1 MMKLMKWLFVNRSI
15 RTKIVWSSVLTSLV
29 PMLVL
34 SFLFYESSTKSL
46 ERTMYRSTNQNAQY
60 VAGYLNQYFR
70 DLSSSALQVYGFSRV
85 MNLMEHGRNVND
97 EDFFA
102 VGESLKNY
110 YTLVSNKN
118 KDTVIK
124 IMIFGKDNKLKDFWS
139 RAASY
144 DSIPFNESIP
154 HYEDMLDLPFQQSLS
169 FSYKDAAFNQDF
181 FVFAITIYDPFYHSK
196 IGTLVFYIQM
206 KELTKIIEA
215 NNQPPNVIVVRNS
228 RGETFYHTSDEY
240 DGVVSSVAAPDVQLK
255 KKPKEI
261 RFEQRQDL
269 LVGTSYLDNGN
280 LSLTIVYPNEELA
293 RHRNNTLLIA
303 IGALVFAMLCISLL
317 SLLAQQF
324 LTRPIKR
331 LGQAMK
337 KVRNGNFHVTLS
349 QPYRYRDD
357 ISELTRSFNF
367 MTEKIRELIE
377 QRYQMQL
384 RNKEAQLLA
393 LQMQINPHFLYN
405 TLQTIGGKAVLI
417 GDYDIPEMCR
427 SLGDLFR
434 YSFYEGNTEST
445 IRQELVHVGNYLYI
459 QQFRFE
465 ESLRTEFDVPESLM
479 EAPTIRFVMQPIIEN
494 AVVHALGGPDD
505 GQLLIRVRAETD
517 GETIVLSVIDNGPGI
532 VPAKLAELK
541 SNLETKS
548 MEVFS
553 GVSIGL
559 KNVHERIRLAYGASY
574 GLQIDS
580 KPGEGTIIRIH
591 IPFRKRG
598 ESHV

>member
-1 MMKLMKWLFVNRSI
+1 
-15 RTKIVWSSVLTSLV
+15 
-29 PMLVL
+29 
-34 SFLFYESSTKSL
+34 
-46 ERTMYRSTNQNAQY
+46 MYRSTSQNAQY

-70 DLSSSALQVYGFSRV
+70 DLSSSALQVYGFTRV

-102 VGESLKNY
+102 LTESLKNY

-118 KDTVIK
+118 KDTIIK

-154 HYEDMLDLPFQQSLS
+154 HYEDMLDLPFQHSLS
-169 FSYKDAAFNQDF
+169 FSYKDASFNQDF

-206 KELTKIIEA
+206 KELTKVIEA
-215 NNQPPNVIVVRNS
+215 NNHSPNVIVLRNS
-228 RGETFYHTSDEY
+228 RGETFYHTNDKY
-240 DGVVSSVAAPDVQLK
+240 DGIVSTFEAPAIRLK
-255 KKPKEI
+255 NKPKEI

-269 LVGTSYLDNGN
+269 LVSTSYLDNGN
-280 LSLTIVYPNEELA
+280 STLTIIYPNEELA

-303 IGALVFAMLCISLL
+303 IGALVFAVVCISLL
-317 SLLAQQF
+317 SLFAQQY

-357 ISELTRSFNF
+357 MSELTRSFNF

-417 GDYDIPEMCR
+417 GDYEIPEMCR

-445 IRQELVHVGNYLYI
+445 IRQELAHVGNYLYI

-465 ESLRTEFDVPESLM
+465 ESLRMEFDVPESLM
-479 EAPTIRFVMQPIIEN
+479 EASTIRFVMQPIIEN
-494 AVVHALGGPDD
+494 AVIHALGGPDD

-517 GETIVLSVIDNGPGI
+517 DGMIVLSVSDNGPGI
-532 VPAKLAELK
+532 APAKLAELR
-541 SNLETKS
+541 SNMDKKS

-559 KNVHERIRLAYGASY
+559 KNVHERIRLAYGDSY
-574 GLQIDS
+574 GLDIDS
-580 KPGEGTIIRIH
+580 RLGAGTIIRIR
-591 IPFRKRG
+591 IPCRKRG
-598 ESHV
+598 ESYV

>member
-1 MMKLMKWLFVNRSI
+1 MKLMKWLFVNRSI
-15 RTKIVWSSVLTSLV
+15 RTKIVWSSVITSLV

-34 SFLFYESSTKSL
+34 SYLFYESSTRSL
-46 ERTMYRSTNQNAQY
+46 ERTMYRSTSQNAQY

-85 MNLMEHGRNVND
+85 MNLMEHGRKVND

-102 VGESLKNY
+102 LGESLKNY
-110 YTLVSNKN
+110 YALVSNKN

-124 IMIFGKDNKLKDFWS
+124 IMVFGKDNKLRDFWS

-154 HYEDMLDLPFQQSLS
+154 HYGDMLDLPFQQSLS

-181 FVFAITIYDPFYHSK
+181 FVFSITIYDPFYHSK

-206 KELTKIIEA
+206 KELTKVIEA
-215 NNQPPNVIVVRNS
+215 NNQSPNVIVLRNS
-228 RGETFYHTSDEY
+228 RGETFYHTSDKY
-240 DGVVSSVAAPDVQLK
+240 DDIVPTFEVPDAKLK
-255 KKPKEI
+255 KKPKEL
-261 RFEQRQDL
+261 RFEQRKDL
-269 LVGTSYLDNGN
+269 LVSTSYLDNGN
-280 LSLTIVYPNEELA
+280 STLTIIYPNEELA
-293 RHRNNTLLIA
+293 RHRNNTLFIA
-303 IGALVFAMLCISLL
+303 IGALVFAVVCISLL
-317 SLLAQQF
+317 SLFAQQY

-337 KVRNGNFHVTLS
+337 KVRTGNFHVTLS

-357 ISELTRSFNF
+357 LSELNRSFNF

-417 GDYDIPEMCR
+417 GDYEIPEMCR

-445 IRQELVHVGNYLYI
+445 IRQELAHVANYLYI

-479 EAPTIRFVMQPIIEN
+479 EATTIRFVMQPIIEN
-494 AVVHALGGPDD
+494 AVIHALGGPDD
-505 GQLLIRVRAETD
+505 GQLLIRVGAETYD
-517 GETIVLSVIDNGPGI
+517 GAIVLSVSDNGPGI
-532 VPAKLAELK
+532 APAKLAELRGDMEK
-541 SNLETKS
+541 KS

-559 KNVHERIRLAYGASY
+559 KNVHERIRLAYGESY
-574 GLQIDS
+574 GLEIDS
-580 KPGEGTIIRIH
+580 KPSEGTVIRIR
-591 IPFRKRG
+591 IPCRKRG

>member
-1 MMKLMKWLFVNRSI
+1 MKLMKWLFVNRSI
-15 RTKIVWSSVLTSLV
+15 RTKIVWSSVITSLV

-34 SFLFYESSTKSL
+34 SYLFYESSTKSL
-46 ERTMYRSTNQNAQY
+46 ERTMYRSTSQNAQY

-70 DLSSSALQVYGFSRV
+70 DLSSSALQVYGFPRV

-102 VGESLKNY
+102 LGESLKSY
-110 YTLVSNKN
+110 YALVSNKN
-118 KDTVIK
+118 KDNVIK
-124 IMIFGKDNKLKDFWS
+124 IMIFGKDNKLKEFWS

-144 DSIPFNESIP
+144 DAIPLNESIP
-154 HYEDMLDLPFQQSLS
+154 HYEDMLDLPFQNSLS
-169 FSYKDAAFNQDF
+169 FSYRDSSFKQDF

-206 KELTKIIEA
+206 KELTKVIEA
-215 NNQPPNVIVVRNS
+215 NNQSPNVIVLRNS
-228 RGETFYHTSDEY
+228 RGETFYHTSDKY
-240 DGVVSSVAAPDVQLK
+240 DGIVPTFDAPDIRMK
-255 KKPKEI
+255 NKPKEL

-269 LVGTSYLDNGN
+269 LVSTSYLDNGN
-280 LSLTIVYPNEELA
+280 STLTIIYPNEELA

-303 IGALVFAMLCISLL
+303 IGAVVFAVVCISLL
-317 SLLAQQF
+317 SLFAQQY

-417 GDYDIPEMCR
+417 GDYEIPEMCR

-445 IRQELVHVGNYLYI
+445 VRQELAHVGNYLYI

-465 ESLRTEFDVPESLM
+465 ESLRMEFDVPESLM
-479 EAPTIRFVMQPIIEN
+479 EASTIRFVMQPIIEN
-494 AVVHALGGPDD
+494 AVIHALGGPDD
-505 GQLLIRVRAETD
+505 GQLLIRVKAETD
-517 GETIVLSVIDNGPGI
+517 EGTIVLSVSDNGPGI
-532 VPAKLAELK
+532 APDKLAVLRNDMEK
-541 SNLETKS
+541 KS

-559 KNVHERIRLAYGASY
+559 KNVHERIRLAYGDSY
-574 GLQIDS
+574 GLELDS
-580 KPGEGTIIRIH
+580 KLGEGTVIRIR
-591 IPFRKRG
+591 IPCRKRG